1 MQLQVPIGA
10 PGASGA
16 SGASSPGAG
25 RLRSGEVGW
34 DKTRIESGEKG
45 GGAGG
50 KAGKGSEGGPAGE
63 DIAGGEVATGLA
75 YPGDELHPVFPGPTG
90 ARHRMVIRMGETGH
104 VQYSVERTAID
115 TSALLPVDEAP
126 DGWYFLAP
134 PPRPPPLSPVLSP
147 LHAGPGSKL

>member
-1 MQLQVPIGA
+1 MQLQVHIGTSGA
-10 PGASGA
+10 SGASAGASAGASGA

-45 GGAGG
+45 
-50 KAGKGSEGGPAGE
+50 SEKGPAGE
-63 DIAGGEVATGLA
+63 DIAEGGVATGLA

-90 ARHRMVIRMGETGH
+90 ARHRMVIRVGETGH

-134 PPRPPPLSPVLSP
+134 PPRPRPRPPPLSHL
-147 LHAGPGSKL
+147 